1 MKFDVSL
8 TNTVSCLSQN
18 VVNVKNH
25 EISDVKCK
33 CYLAHK
39 RSATNATTLKCRGD
53 VSYVL
58 QVFQRR
64 QDGSVDFYRN
74 WTDYRTGF
82 GNLNGEFWL
91 G

>member
-1 MKFDVSL
+1 MPKRKMCKQDKLICDLSVVFD
-8 TNTVSCLSQN
+8 
-18 VVNVKNH
+18 K
-25 EISDVKCK
+25 I
-33 CYLAHK
+33 
-39 RSATNATTLKCRGD
+39 
-53 VSYVL
+53 

-82 GNLNGEFWL
+82 GNLVGEFWL